1 MVSPRVDLTSKT
13 HTNRN
18 LKKNNWNKNSQV
30 TRIKWLV
37 FLTYTH
43 ARTHTHTHE
52 CVNGLMKIV
61 KLNSWKRDLNSTKSI
76 CQRNWVISP
85 V

>member
-43 ARTHTHTHE
+43 ARTHTRVRQWVDEDSETKFME
-52 CVNGLMKIV
+52 KRL
-61 KLNSWKRDLNSTKSI
+61 KLN
-76 CQRNWVISP
+76 
-85 V
+85 